1 MLFIILHTSG
11 KDRILSLFCHV
22 SIVKT
27 SEGQLFTKILCYL
40 GDFNFACSFN
50 LHIPVMPIVYLSLN
64 SGKLTLKI
72 PWKNLYKEA
81 VEATLDGLYLLAVPN
96 SSKFHT
102 AID

>member
-1 MLFIILHTSG
+1 
-11 KDRILSLFCHV
+11 
-22 SIVKT
+22 
-27 SEGQLFTKILCYL
+27 
-40 GDFNFACSFN
+40 
-50 LHIPVMPIVYLSLN
+50 MPIVYLSLN